1 MSTPNG
7 PQDPYQPSGENPY
20 GQQPPVYGQQPPVY
34 GQQGYPVAPSPGY
47 GYGTPQG
54 APPPNYLVWA
64 ILTTVFCCL
73 PLGIASIVFS
83 TQVNSKW
90 AMGDVQG
97 AYDSSGKAKKF
108 AIWGAIIGA
117 IAIVLYVVFV
127 VVLGA
132 NAGFQSYTWS
142 SMP

>member
-34 GQQGYPVAPSPGY
+34 GQQPGYPAAPPPGY

-54 APPPNYLVWA
+54 APPPNYLVWSIITILLCTIPGIVA
-64 ILTTVFCCL
+64 IVY
-73 PLGIASIVFS
+73 S

-90 AMGDVQG
+90 GTGDAAG
-97 AYDSSGKAKKF
+97 AYDASKKAKMW
-108 AIWGAIIGA
+108 ALIGT
-117 IAIVLYVVFV
+117 I
-127 VVLGA
+127 LGA
-132 NAGFQSYTWS
+132 VFIAAWIASGIFAATYQDS
-142 SMP
+142 

>member
-34 GQQGYPVAPSPGY
+34 GQQPGYPAAPPPGY

-54 APPPNYLVWA
+54 APPPNYLVWSIITILLCTIPGIVA
-64 ILTTVFCCL
+64 IVY
-73 PLGIASIVFS
+73 S

-90 AMGDVQG
+90 GTGDAAG
-97 AYDSSGKAKKF
+97 AYDASKKAKMW
-108 AIWGAIIGA
+108 ALIGT
-117 IAIVLYVVFV
+117 I
-127 VVLGA
+127 LGA
-132 NAGFQSYTWS
+132 VFIAAWIASGIFAATYQGS
-142 SMP
+142 

>member
-20 GQQPPVYGQQPPVY
+20 GQQPPVYGQQP
-34 GQQGYPVAPSPGY
+34 GYPAAPPPGY

-64 ILTTVFCCL
+64 ILSTIFCCL

-97 AYDSSGKAKKF
+97 AYASSGKAKKF
-108 AIWGAIIGA
+108 AMWWAIVGAIVI
-117 IAIVLYVVFV
+117 ILYVVFV
-127 VVLGA
+127 FIIGA
-132 NAGFQSYTWS
+132 NVGFQSYT
-142 SMP
+142 